1 MDETTIIDAE
11 ALSRHLQL
19 PVTWVREYTRSRATD
34 QIPHLRF
41 GRYVRFK
48 WGSPEL
54 SEWINRHLKR
64 GSQ

>member
-19 PVTWVREYTRSRATD
+19 PVTWIREGTRSRTAD

-41 GRYVRFK
+41 GRYVRFVL
-48 WGSPEL
+48 GSKEL
-54 SEWINRHLKR
+54 SDWINRHLKR
-64 GSQ
+64 GRQ